1 MRLGTVSDA
10 EPVGRQAG
18 VAPLRLSAGTTQAAA
33 MLTNDQLQPV
43 NRLHHRHSKSRDA
56 VKCLHKLTM
65 SMVIGDSPA
74 RRALAL
80 ALGVLGLAGCP
91 TVPLKQAENI
101 GTAGSAYAEAVNA
114 VAEFALTDAL
124 DYAVDELETRRPA
137 LKDLAKRR
145 EALERQNRLLK
156 RRIELVETASLQ
168 ITLVREYFTAL
179 ETLAKFDVAT
189 PAGAATASLID
200 SLNALEK
207 SIATRSDDAGG
218 LLRPLTPDEKN
229 ATAQVASLVAR
240 GIHAKGVEARLTS
253 DAPIIARHLRL
264 LSIQL
269 EELGGWIS
277 DRQESRLTT
286 FYADHVEAPFLKP
299 ADTALPADWK
309 TKYKQY
315 LRGVTLSEK
324 VRLAAEAGKNME
336 RVWVRY
342 LSGEQ
347 SPEELL
353 QSVKDMQ
360 QLVTAIAG
368 LRAARQAAQQ
378 STER

>member
-1 MRLGTVSDA
+1 MI
-10 EPVGRQAG
+10 
-18 VAPLRLSAGTTQAAA
+18 
-33 MLTNDQLQPV
+33 TNDQLQPV
-43 NRLHHRHSKSRDA
+43 NRVHHIHSGPRDA
-56 VKCLHKLTM
+56 VKFLHKLTM
-65 SMVIGDSPA
+65 SMVIGDSSA
-74 RRALAL
+74 LRALAL
-80 ALGVLGLAGCP
+80 ALGLLGLAGCP
-91 TVPLKQAENI
+91 TIPLKQAENI
-101 GTAGSAYAEAVNA
+101 GTAGSAYAEAVKA
-114 VAEFALTDAL
+114 VGDFALSDAL

-137 LKDLAKRR
+137 LKELAKRR

-168 ITLVREYFTAL
+168 ITLVREYFSAL
-179 ETLAKFDVAT
+179 EALAKFDVAT

-207 SIATRSDDAGG
+207 SIATRSDAGG
-218 LLRPLTPDEKN
+218 LVRPLTADEKN
-229 ATAQVASLVAR
+229 AAAQVVSLIAR

-253 DAPIIARHLRL
+253 DAPIIARHLRM

-277 DRQESRLTT
+277 DRQENRLTT

-309 TKYKQY
+309 NKYKQY
-315 LRGVTLSEK
+315 LRGVTLNEK
-324 VRLAAEAGKNME
+324 IRLAAEAGKNME

-342 LSGEQ
+342 LSAEQ

-353 QSVKDMQ
+353 QSVQDMQ